1 MVVVNEFFFFLV
13 FFYHPTV
20 NQRTRGARAILR
32 VVSSVVV
39 CTFFRIC
46 STCLSLR
53 EGVCFLP
60 PDHFFCFSALDDLY
74 WLQLFPLFFSS
85 FIFFGEVFFSFF
97 NALHNKE
104 EGKFCFFFFYLARS
118 FSFKYFSYV
127 FVGAWKLDHYLSL
140 VFSNSVISAVRRFEA
155 VVFVV
160 VVGGRMAVQYNTISF
175 FLLTVTSPIFVNRNW
190 FGFLCRPIVPSLLTQ
205 LFIWRFEK
213 NADSSLGL
221 WTDPMHKYSPR

>member
-1 MVVVNEFFFFLV
+1 MSFFFFVV

-39 CTFFRIC
+39 CTF
-46 STCLSLR
+46 SNLLYLSFF
-53 EGVCFLP
+53 EGRC
-60 PDHFFCFSALDDLY
+60 
-74 WLQLFPLFFSS
+74 
-85 FIFFGEVFFSFF
+85 VFFPRSILLFGSGRSLLTAIISLIFLLLSSLVRFISFF